1 VLKKNKTSKKIKT
14 SSRRKFIKTA
24 VATTTVAASITM
36 PNVSLGAPVT
46 LKMQAAWQG
55 KKNIFFEMA
64 KDYEKRVNEMAG
76 GSMKLEVLPRG
87 AIVEA
92 NKITDAVSEGV
103 VDAGHTATV
112 YWYNKNNAAILFG
125 GGPTFGFSS
134 QELIGWI
141 EYGGGRAYLEKIFRL
156 LNLDIISFFAMPAP
170 AQSFGWFQEHTTK
183 ISEIT
188 GMKYRTS
195 GMVTDILSKMG
206 MIVRKLSDSEIEMKT
221 AMETGLIEGSEF
233 NNPTLDKD
241 FGMQEISKHYH
252 LGSYYKSIGI
262 FELEFNKTKFNNL
275 EPHHQAIL
283 RYAAESVNS
292 DNYWKA
298 IQRYSTDLIKL
309 TNDHRV
315 NIYKTS
321 EEILLEQL
329 KAWDI
334 ILAEKIKDP
343 LFKEIVESQKIYC
356 KKVMKYLFLNQ
367 PDYRLAYKHAFGEPS
382 KVKI

>member
-1 VLKKNKTSKKIKT
+1 
-14 SSRRKFIKTA
+14 
-24 VATTTVAASITM
+24 
-36 PNVSLGAPVT
+36 
-46 LKMQAAWQG
+46 
-55 KKNIFFEMA
+55 
-64 KDYEKRVNEMAG
+64 
-76 GSMKLEVLPRG
+76 
-87 AIVEA
+87 
-92 NKITDAVSEGV
+92 
-103 VDAGHTATV
+103 
-112 YWYNKNNAAILFG
+112 
-125 GGPTFGFSS
+125 
-134 QELIGWI
+134 
-141 EYGGGRAYLEKIFRL
+141 
-156 LNLDIISFFAMPAP
+156 MPAP